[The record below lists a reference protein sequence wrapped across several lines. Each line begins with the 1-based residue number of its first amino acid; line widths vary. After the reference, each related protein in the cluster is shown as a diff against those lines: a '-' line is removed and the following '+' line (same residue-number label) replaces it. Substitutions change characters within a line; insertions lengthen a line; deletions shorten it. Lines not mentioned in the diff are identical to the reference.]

1 MNSENAA
8 TLLSKSA
15 IRAGLLDTFNRPL
28 HDLRISVIDR
38 CNFRCT
44 YCMPAEAFHEGYTF
58 LNPEEWLTFEELER
72 LVRLFV
78 GLGVSK
84 VRITGGE
91 PLLRK
96 NLEDLIKRLAAIKN
110 IDDLA
115 LTTNG
120 ALLSRYAQKLKNAGL
135 KRLTVSLDTLNE
147 KIFQEMNGHKG
158 TVSEVL
164 DGIKEAERV
173 GFEPIKINVV
183 VQRGINDHKI
193 LDVVRYFKKARH
205 VVRFIEYM
213 DVGNKND
220 WKPEQVVPS
229 KEVLALIN
237 KEFPLRAVK
246 SNYFGEVAERYEFT
260 DGEGEVG
267 FISSITQ
274 PFCGTC
280 TRARLSTDGKFYT
293 CLFAGDGHDIKT
305 LLRNGASDQ
314 DLLKFLKGIWQARE
328 DRYSEERFT
337 VVPHKKT
344 SSKIEMYQI
353 GG

>member
-1 MNSENAA
+1 MDNTKVTSFVRETPAQE
-8 TLLSKSA
+8 
-15 IRAGLLDTFNRPL
+15 GLLDVFHRPL
-28 HDLRISVIDR
+28 RDLRISVIDR

-44 YCMPAEAFHEGYTF
+44 YCMPAEAFHEGYNF

-96 NLEDLIKRLAAIKN
+96 NLDTLVQRLATLKGIA
-110 IDDLA
+110 DLA

-120 ALLSRYAQKLKNAGL
+120 VLLNRYAQKLKNAGL
-135 KRLTVSLDTLNE
+135 KRLTVSLDTLDEN
-147 KIFQEMNGHKG
+147 IFQEMNGRKG

-164 DGIKEAERV
+164 EGIREAERA
-173 GFEPIKINVV
+173 GFRSIKINVV

-193 LDVVRYFKKARH
+193 LDITRFFKATNH

-220 WKPEQVVPS
+220 WKPEQVVAS
-229 KEVLALIN
+229 REILALVH

-246 SNYFGEVAERYEFT
+246 SNYFGEVA
-260 DGEGEVG
+260 
-267 FISSITQ
+267 
-274 PFCGTC
+274 
-280 TRARLSTDGKFYT
+280 
-293 CLFAGDGHDIKT
+293 
-305 LLRNGASDQ
+305 
-314 DLLKFLKGIWQARE
+314 
-328 DRYSEERFT
+328 
-337 VVPHKKT
+337 
-344 SSKIEMYQI
+344 
-353 GG
+353 